1 MTDQKFNSF
10 IEETT
15 IKVQNSKDKIE
26 VLDIFYDSIKR
37 FIPSEHIKILSID
50 SNNNRAL
57 TIEKVDGD
65 SVAYPLDEGGI
76 LSQCYEFQQ
85 PLIVN
90 DIQRSL
96 IYNQKI
102 DNLDIKSV
110 SKILVLPVVENR
122 KEKNIIGIIW
132 IGIDKGFQQFIQQDI
147 DNLVR
152 FSNIIKHKLFFSA
165 DNIEDN
171 SLAAC
176 RVYRRELQTKI
187 ERLENSFASTIH
199 DIRTPMNAVIG
210 FMELMMLTEKDM
222 QKRDYID
229 ATLKSG
235 EHIVAL
241 INDALDM
248 SKVSSGKMS
257 LNKSDFSPVVGLS
270 DIVKLFYN
278 SMKKKSINFSV
289 YIDPHMPATLH
300 SDLHRVKQIVNN
312 LLSNA
317 LKFTPED
324 GIVTLNAQYD
334 KVNNVLNISVID
346 TGIGIA
352 EEKQKSV
359 FSPYRQ
365 ESSSTSSEYGGTGL
379 GLAISQQLSIL
390 LDGRLTLE
398 SKKGEGC
405 KFVFVLP
412 CDAMH
417 TEPTDFHIKK
427 LKASKLV
434 IHKLNNSA
442 EIQVIEDYLNDL
454 QVSYKVI
461 NSIEELKT
469 PAETSLL
476 IMHRDAAID
485 TIDEIQEFLDQGGAL
500 LFVEDNFDTKHC
512 RFEGNL
518 KILPKPVLPNVLFD
532 SLNRLIDPSIKDT
545 SEEDIFGDIDRF
557 KGYSTLVV
565 DDSMINLKLM
575 TEVLNKFNLDVA
587 SSINPKEALQML
599 ESRTFDVIFIDQN
612 MPMMNGDEVIKKIR
626 SDEKLK
632 DLKPAT
638 IYALTGTTD
647 EKVREHML
655 EAGANAVYAKPIHIM
670 DIYKAIVKTIM

>member
-1 MTDQKFNSF
+1 MTDQEFNSF

-50 SNNNRAL
+50 SDNNRVF
-57 TIEKVDGD
+57 TIEKVDSD
-65 SVAYPLDEGGI
+65 TIAYHLDEGGI
-76 LSQCYEFQQ
+76 LSQCYEFHQ

-90 DIQRSL
+90 DINRSL
-96 IYNQKI
+96 AYNKKI
-102 DNLDIKSV
+102 DSLGIESV
-110 SKILVLPVVENR
+110 QKILVLPVMEQ
-122 KEKNIIGIIW
+122 KELNDIIGIIW

-147 DNLVR
+147 DNLTR
-152 FSNIIKHKLFFSA
+152 FSNIIKNKLFFGSN
-165 DNIEDN
+165 NIEVN
-171 SLAAC
+171 SLAVC
-176 RVYRRELQTKI
+176 REYRKELQVKI
-187 ERLENSFASTIH
+187 KRLENSFASTIH

-257 LNKSDFSPVVGLS
+257 LNKSDFSPIIGLS

-278 SMKKKSINFSV
+278 SMKKKSINFDI
-289 YIDPHMPATLH
+289 YIDPYMPATLH

-317 LKFTPED
+317 LKFTPEGGTIRLD
-324 GIVTLNAQYD
+324 ARCN
-334 KVNNVLNISVID
+334 KMENVLNISVID

-352 EEKQKSV
+352 KEKQKDI
-359 FSPYRQ
+359 FSPYKQ
-365 ESSSTSSEYGGTGL
+365 ESNATSSEYGGTGL

-398 SKKGEGC
+398 SEKDKGAT
-405 KFVFVLP
+405 FTFVLP
-412 CDAMH
+412 CNAKKI
-417 TEPTDFHIKK
+417 ERFDFEIDRLKEQTILVKNSKQYNEIGIIKQYFDD
-427 LKASKLV
+427 LGIEYNV
-434 IHKLNNSA
+434 IDDNQKF
-442 EIQVIEDYLNDL
+442 VISDNITLFIANRNDT
-454 QVSYKVI
+454 I
-461 NSIEELKT
+461 GE
-469 PAETSLL
+469 
-476 IMHRDAAID
+476 
-485 TIDEIQEFLDQGGAL
+485 IDEIQEFLEQGKSV
-500 LFVEDNFDTKHC
+500 LFIENNFDSNHC
-512 RFEGNL
+512 RLEGNL
-518 KILPKPVLPNVLFD
+518 KILPKPILPNILFD
-532 SLNRLIDPSIKDT
+532 SLNRLIDPSMKDI
-545 SEEDIFGDIDRF
+545 SEENIFDNTEKF
-557 KGYSTLVV
+557 KGYSVLVV

-575 TEVLNKFNLDVA
+575 TEVLKRFNLDVA

-632 DLKPAT
+632 NLKPAT

-670 DIYKAIVKTIM
+670 DVYKAIVKTII